1 MIGIISYRTGNA
13 TSVKR
18 ALDHLG
24 LSSRLV
30 TAPTEAGDVDRFVL
44 PGVGAA
50 GVTMAS
56 LRERGWV
63 EYLHERV
70 LQDRTPFLGVCVG
83 VQVLFEHSEEGD
95 TTCLGW
101 LAGRVTAFDPSTVRV
116 PQMGWNE
123 VQFQGGH
130 SWVADRK
137 PDHYYFVNSFHIAN
151 ASPEVVA
158 GTTEYGGQFVSAVAS
173 GTVLGTQFHIEKSGQ
188 AGLDLLGAFAR
199 LPAGVKAC

>member
-1 MIGIISYRTGNA
+1 MIGIIAYRTGNA

-24 LSSRLV
+24 LPSRLV
-30 TAPTEAGDVDRFVL
+30 TAPAEAADVDRFVL

-56 LRERGWV
+56 LREHGWV
-63 EYLHERV
+63 EHLRERV
-70 LQDRTPFLGVCVG
+70 LDDGTPFLGVCVG

-101 LAGRVTAFDPSTVRV
+101 LDGRVKTFDRSTVRV
-116 PQMGWNE
+116 PQIGWNE
-123 VQFQGGH
+123 VEFQGSH
-130 SWVADRK
+130 TWIADRG
-137 PDHYYFVNSFHIAN
+137 PDHYYFVNSFRVAD
-151 ASPEVVA
+151 ASPKVVA
-158 GTTEYGGQFVSAVAS
+158 GTTEYGGQFVSVVAS
-173 GTVLGTQFHIEKSGQ
+173 GPVLGTQFHIEKSGR

-199 LPAGVKAC
+199 LPTGVKTC